1 MREGLST
8 NRNCEASAACL
19 VADGR
24 SFVFRYHS
32 RTTTQAEKRLSPRE
46 AALLAR
52 GGLDVATVYQ
62 DRARQPEDFGA
73 ARGEQDA
80 ISALVY
86 AGQVGQPAGSA
97 VYFAVDTDFSAT
109 QVQQLVLPYFA
120 SIVSA
125 FSQAGGGTP
134 YLKIGVYGSGLS
146 CRLVG
151 ALPGVSFKWLA
162 EATGWRESAAYAGWD
177 VKQHV
182 NGGMQ
187 LCALGNQFERCEALD
202 SFGQFKPVGFDLG
215 PGQAGQGEQRRVKAA
230 GGNLRS
236 LPTTRYGQPVTL
248 LPQGQVLSV
257 LGPSAPGWVRVR
269 ATVGASDVLGH
280 MAESRLEA
288 LPAVAPAAVAV
299 AVAAAVVAPP
309 ALPAIPAA
317 QMTEN
322 NAAARRAG
330 TGGRASP
337 IGEPGR
343 PTRDPAASP
352 ATRVAQLATLA
363 DWLAVDTSA
372 RYARTPEATFCN
384 VYAADYCYLAQ
395 AYLPRVW
402 WTNPALLRLA
412 RGEVVPVLYGDTV
425 RELRAD
431 DLFAW
436 LVDMGPQFGWRRV
449 FDGSALQAAANG
461 GGVGIVCADR
471 LAAGRAGHI
480 TVVVPEDTGH
490 RAQRDADGHVTQPL
504 QSQAGAVNR
513 RYGSAG
519 NSWWLGAE
527 FIDRGFFVHD

>member
-19 VADGR
+19 VAAGR

-32 RTTTQAEKRLSPRE
+32 RTTTQAEKRLGPRE

-52 GGLDVATVYQ
+52 AGLDVATVYQ

-73 ARGEQDA
+73 VRGEQDA

-97 VYFAVDTDFSAT
+97 VYFAVDTDFSAA
-109 QVQQLVLPYFA
+109 QIQQLVLPYFNSIA
-120 SIVSA
+120 SV

-134 YLKIGVYGSGLS
+134 YLKIGVYGSGLG

-162 EATGWRESAAYAGWD
+162 EATAWRESAAYAGWD

-182 NGGMQ
+182 NGGAQ
-187 LCALGNQFERCEALD
+187 LCALGNQFERCEARD
-202 SFGQFKPVGFDLG
+202 SFGQFKAVGFDLG
-215 PGQAGQGEQRRVKAA
+215 TGQGGQGEQRRVKAA

-248 LPQGQVLSV
+248 LPQGQLLRV
-257 LGPSAPGWVRVR
+257 LGPSAPGWLRVR
-269 ATVGASDVLGH
+269 ASVGGSDVLGH

-288 LPAVAPAAVAV
+288 VPAEAPVATVGPVPAPAPAPAPTI
-299 AVAAAVVAPP
+299 PP
-309 ALPAIPAA
+309 AHMA
-317 QMTEN
+317 EN
-322 NAAARRAG
+322 NAAAHRAG

-343 PTRDPAASP
+343 PTRDLAASP

-363 DWLAVDTSA
+363 DWLAVHTSA
-372 RYARTPEATFCN
+372 RYARTPDATFCN

-412 RGEVVPVLYGDTV
+412 GGEVVPVLYGDTV

-436 LVDMGPQFGWRRV
+436 LVDMGPRFGWRRV

-461 GGVGIVCADR
+461 GGVGIICADR

-480 TVVVPEDTGH
+480 TVVVPEDAGH

-504 QSQAGAVNR
+504 QSQAGASNH

-519 NSWWLGAE
+519 KNWWLGAE